1 MKLYEIP
8 YELEDMIDPE
18 TGEITDEER
27 FLGLVERFNNGKEWL
42 ALMYK
47 NYLADAE
54 ALKKEKDTFATRER
68 IAKNKAERVKNYLDF
83 LCNGEKFTTDKVQ
96 VTYRRSSAV
105 EVDDSFVEDAVG
117 NKELERFLKYKE
129 PEVDKTAL
137 KDAIKT
143 GFTFEHARIVEHNN
157 IQIK

>member
-8 YELEDMIDPE
+8 NELETMIDPE

-27 FLGLVERFNNGKEWL
+27 FMELVNRFNNGKEWL

-47 NYLADAE
+47 NYSADAE
-54 ALKKEKDTFATRER
+54 ALKKEKDAFAVREKV
-68 IAKNKAERVKNYLDF
+68 AKNKAERVKKYLDF
-83 LCNGEKFTTDKVQ
+83 LCDGEKFSTDKVQ
-96 VTYRRSSAV
+96 VTYRKSTAV
-105 EVDDSFVEDAVG
+105 EVDDEFVSLAIGDE
-117 NKELERFLKYKE
+117 NLEHFLKFKE

-143 GFTFEHARIVEHNN
+143 GITFEHARMVEHNN
-157 IQIK
+157 IQIR